1 MRRRGFLRSFVPLIA
16 SWTRTRLSAQ
26 WNDGAPTETGGIA
39 GQSNPLSPPGTIT
52 LSPGLNL
59 LWPGI
64 YAFKDT
70 CNVYALV
77 KDGNAILI
85 DFGSGQILQGLASV
99 GIQKVDWILHTHF
112 HRDQAQGDSLAKA
125 QGIKLAVPATERR
138 YFDDVETFWNQKNVF
153 KLYDMRNEFLAL
165 RRNIATDYD
174 LKPDTTFSSNG
185 FDLKIIA
192 TPGHT
197 EGSLSFLLEHN
208 GKRLLFCGDLVA
220 SEGKIPTMHDLEWPY
235 VGTTGIAAEMDSLDM
250 KLRGF
255 APDVL
260 LPSHGN
266 PSESPLRWTPSLI
279 AELSKIY
286 YRYDWIRTS
295 QWRPGI
301 PPGIVGP
308 CQITK
313 HIWQMRQAGF
323 SHGVGYLIVA
333 DSGHAMLL
341 DINAGETQYLDAMQ
355 KITGFT
361 TIDFI
366 VPTHYHEDHVG
377 GINTVREKYGTKVWT
392 MDHMVAI
399 LENPAA
405 YNLPCLWPDPIKV
418 DRVLH
423 DGESIVWENIPMHF
437 FYLPGQTEFTEGT
450 YMEIDGRK
458 LLFDG
463 DNVACPLPG
472 TPLIGHYVCR
482 NYQRLDTG
490 HVYSAKKLLELK
502 PDYIC
507 PQHFEWNK
515 ATHEL
520 LGSYLN
526 ASEETNAALGRII
539 DQPDPEIG
547 VDNNWASFYPYQI
560 EASPGD
566 TLRYE
571 LRIRNW
577 IARPSRIEAVIVVP
591 ESWVTVP
598 ASVALTM
605 PAKSESSATFVVK
618 VPRAEERLNRRFV
631 LTADIWRD
639 SEHLGELT
647 EALVNMRPMKPH

>member
-1 MRRRGFLRSFVPLIA
+1 VRRRGFLGSVLPLVA
-16 SWTRTRLSAQ
+16 GWAGARLPELAVE
-26 WNDGAPTETGGIA
+26 GRPLPA
-39 GQSNPLSPPGTIT
+39 GSIEGPGNFLSPPGPIT
-52 LSPGLNL
+52 LSRGLNL

-70 CNVYALV
+70 CNVYAIV
-77 KDGNAILI
+77 KNGSAILI
-85 DFGSGQILQGLASV
+85 DFGSGQILKELESV
-99 GIQKVDWILHTHF
+99 GVQKVLWILHTHF
-112 HRDQAQGDSLAKA
+112 HRDQAQGDALAKA
-125 QGIKLAVPATERR
+125 HGIKLAVPATERK
-138 YFDDVETFWNQKNVF
+138 YFDDVEAFWNKKNVF
-153 KLYDMRNEFLAL
+153 VLYDMRNELLAL
-165 RRNIATDYD
+165 SENIATDYD

-185 FDLKIIA
+185 IDLQIVA

-197 EGSLSFLLEHN
+197 EGSLSFLLNDN
-208 GKRLLFCGDLVA
+208 GRRLLFCGDLVA

-250 KLRGF
+250 KLRGL
-255 APDVL
+255 APDYL

-266 PSESPLRWTPSLI
+266 PSENPLSWTPALI

-286 YRYDWIRTS
+286 YKYDWIRTT

-341 DINAGETQYLDAMQ
+341 DINAGETHCLDEMQ
-355 KITGFT
+355 KLTGFS

-366 VPTHYHEDHVG
+366 VPSHYHEDHVG
-377 GINTVREKYGTKVWT
+377 GINAVRDKYGSKVWA
-392 MDHMVAI
+392 MAHMVDV
-399 LENPAA
+399 LQNPAA
-405 YNLPCLWPDPIKV
+405 YNLPCLWPDLVKV

-423 DGESIVWENIPMHF
+423 DGERIVWENIPMRF
-437 FYLPGQTEFTEGT
+437 FYLPGQTEYTQGVL
-450 YMEIDGRK
+450 MEIDGLR

-463 DNVACPLPG
+463 DNVAHPLPG
-472 TPLIGHYVCR
+472 TSLIGHYVCR
-482 NYQRLDTG
+482 NYQRLDAG
-490 HVYSAKKLLELK
+490 HVYSARKLLELQ
-502 PDYIC
+502 PDYVC

-520 LGSYLN
+520 LESYLA
-526 ASEETNAALGRII
+526 ASEETNAAFKRVI
-539 DQPDPEIG
+539 DQPETEIG
-547 VDNNWASFYPYQI
+547 VDNNWASLYPYQI
-560 EASPGD
+560 EAGPGD

-577 IARPSRIEAVIVVP
+577 LSSSSLIKGAILVP
-591 ESWVTVP
+591 ENWLAVPGLITLTVRG
-598 ASVALTM
+598 
-605 PAKSESSATFVVK
+605 KSESSASFSVK
-618 VPRAEERLNRRFV
+618 VPLTEERLNRRFI

-639 SEHLGELT
+639 NEYLGEIT
-647 EALVNMRPMKPH
+647 EALVNMRPMKSH